1 MKTNEAQFYEVLE
14 NLFIG
19 VKIEDKQESLLDP
32 NAKAVKNGMLN
43 LMKAKS
49 KYYQSKKQELEKFIG
64 LKCQNNNDLKEELF
78 DKLYSFFK
86 RYLSANGGIYFN
98 DTPLYDSLY
107 TKSDYEKCSLKKDTA
122 LFYKTKDL
130 YYVKSETIYKDFCF
144 ELENIIFNFDTS
156 LLESKKNNE
165 KIELVFNLK
174 DTDTK
179 TNTLNF
185 SVTLS
190 SKGNQTKMSEILKEC
205 SNQGVKLDEEVLKK
219 AFVKFKKQ
227 GSMDYFIHK
236 NALGFLKEQLDLY
249 LFEYLFKEMT
259 EFDDK
264 RLNGIN
270 TIKEV
275 ALQVISLVSEFE
287 NELCKIW
294 NKPRFV
300 LNSHLIVSLDQL
312 KAKNYDLNKI
322 TNHKNYP
329 KQVQEWQDLILKTT
343 DNLLENEFLPLDTIY
358 FKDLEEEIKNLF
370 SEDEINGTLIKSE
383 NYQALNSLKNRY
395 KETID
400 CIYIDPPY
408 NTQNNEFIYADN
420 FKRSSWLS
428 MMENRLELAHSLLN
442 DKGVMFVSIDDN
454 EQAYLKTLMDEV
466 FNGGGGGDNFVNCL
480 AVKLKNIA
488 GASGG
493 GEDKRIKKNIEYVL
507 IYSKNY
513 EILNVFNPVYD
524 SRELYSH
531 ISFCD
536 ENNISWKYNSI
547 LIDKGGKKLLGVTYD
562 GNGDEIKIYERSN
575 YIIKSIK
582 QVAQDESLTEKET
595 YYKYI
600 KSIFRTT
607 MPQSSI
613 RVRVLEKLKELKL
626 NPYLI
631 SIEYTP
637 KSGKNKGI
645 VYEQFYNG
653 DKLNLFAW
661 LFDVV
666 KIEPKQILKQ
676 ELIGTLWD
684 FAFSMTNL
692 TKESGIPFPNGQKP
706 EALISRILEISTKE
720 NDLVLDF
727 FAGSG
732 TTCAVAHKLKR
743 KYIGIEMGEHFD
755 SVILPRLKKVIG
767 GFKSG
772 VAKEFN
778 GGGAIKVY
786 ALESYEEILRKI
798 KYEDND
804 KPLAYDEQYSDLV
817 ECKNESYTLNLDV
830 LEKMGVDIKETLENL
845 WGLKVEFFN
854 ERVVKFKEND
864 KEIEILKALKEVLIW

>member
-19 VKIEDKQESLLDP
+19 VKIEDQQESLLDP
-32 NAKAVKNGMLN
+32 NAKAMKNGMIN

-107 TKSDYEKCSLKKDTA
+107 TKSGYEKCSLKKDTA

-144 ELENIIFNFDTS
+144 ELENMVFNFDTS
-156 LLESKKNNE
+156 SLGSKKNNE
-165 KIELVFNLK
+165 KIDLVFNLK

-190 SKGNQTKMSEILKEC
+190 SKGNQTKISEILKEC
-205 SNQGVKLDEEVLKK
+205 FNQGVKLDEEVLKK

-259 EFDDK
+259 EFDHK
-264 RLNGIN
+264 RLNEIN

-275 ALQVISLVSEFE
+275 ALQVILLVSEFE

-300 LNSHLIVSLDQL
+300 LNSHFIVSLDRL

-329 KQVQEWQDLILKTT
+329 KQAKEWQDLNLKTT

-400 CIYIDPPY
+400 CIYIDPPF
-408 NTQNNEFIYADN
+408 NTGSDFAYIDKFQD
-420 FKRSSWLS
+420 STWLS
-428 MMENRLELAHSLLN
+428 LMYNRLELAYDFLSPQGSFYLHLDNNANYLGRMLLN
-442 DKGVMFVSIDDN
+442 DIFGKENFRNEIIWRRKQATSYGDKYFGVVSDTIFL
-454 EQAYLKTLMDEV
+454 YSKTD
-466 FNGGGGGDNFVNCL
+466 
-480 AVKLKNIA
+480 KNIFHT
-488 GASGG
+488 
-493 GEDKRIKKNIEYVL
+493 IK
-507 IYSKNY
+507 S
-513 EILNVFNPVYD
+513 LN
-524 SRELYSH
+524 
-531 ISFCD
+531 D
-536 ENNISWKYNSI
+536 EN
-547 LIDKGGKKLLGVTYD
+547 T
-562 GNGDEIKIYERSN
+562 
-575 YIIKSIK
+575 
-582 QVAQDESLTEKET
+582 Q
-595 YYKYI
+595 KYI
-600 KSIFRTT
+600 KERFVFSDKDGRKYMKSPLVNSLNRPNLKYVFQGINPPPNGWLYSQTRMQELFDNNELLIPNDPNARIYRKIFLDKYEG
-607 MPQSSI
+607 QEISN
-613 RVRVLEKLKELKL
+613 LWLD
-626 NPYLI
+626 I
-631 SIEYTP
+631 SIVNP
-637 KSGKNKGI
+637 MAI
-645 VYEQFYNG
+645 EQ
-653 DKLNLFAW
+653 
-661 LFDVV
+661 
-666 KIEPKQILKQ
+666 E
-676 ELIGTLWD
+676 D
-684 FAFSMTNL
+684 FQT
-692 TKESGIPFPNGQKP
+692 QKP
-706 EALISRILEISTKE
+706 EKLLERIIQASSDE
-720 NDLVLDF
+720 NSIILDF

-743 KYIGIEMGEHFD
+743 KYIGIEMGEHFN
-755 SVILPRLKKVIG
+755 SVILSRLKKVIS

-778 GGGAIKVY
+778 GGGVVKVY

-817 ECKNESYTLNLDV
+817 ECKEHSYTLNV
-830 LEKMGVDIKETLENL
+830 EALEKMGVDIKETLENL

-854 ERVVKFKEND
+854 ERVVKFKGND
-864 KEIEILKALKEVLIW
+864 KEVEILKALKEALIW

>member
-19 VKIEDKQESLLDP
+19 VKIEYKQESLLDP

-86 RYLSANGGIYFN
+86 RYLSTNGGIYFN

-144 ELENIIFNFDTS
+144 ELENMVFNFDTS
-156 LLESKKNNE
+156 SLESKKNNE
-165 KIELVFNLK
+165 KVDLVFNLK

-259 EFDDK
+259 EFDAK
-264 RLNGIN
+264 RLNEIN

-275 ALQVISLVSEFE
+275 ALQVIVLVSEFE

-300 LNSHLIVSLDQL
+300 LNSHFIVSLDQL

-329 KQVQEWQDLILKTT
+329 KQVKEWQDLNLKTT
-343 DNLLENEFLPLDTIY
+343 DNLLENEFLPLDTLY

-370 SEDEINGTLIKSE
+370 SENEINGTLIKSE

-408 NTQNNEFIYADN
+408 NTQNNEFMYADN

-428 MMENRLELAHSLLN
+428 MMENRLELAHRLLN

-466 FNGGGGGDNFVNCL
+466 FNGGGDNFVNCL

-547 LIDKGGKKLLGVTYD
+547 LIDKGDKKLLGVTYD

-706 EALISRILEISTKE
+706 EALLKRIIEISTQE

-732 TTCAVAHKLKR
+732 TTCVVAHKLKR

-772 VAKEFN
+772 AAKEFN
-778 GGGAIKVY
+778 GGGVVKVY

-817 ECKNESYTLNLDV
+817 ECKNESYTLNLNA

-854 ERVVKFKEND
+854 EKVVKFKGND
-864 KEIEILKALKEVLIW
+864 KEIEILKALKEALIW

>member
-19 VKIEDKQESLLDP
+19 VKIEDEQESLLDP
-32 NAKAVKNGMLN
+32 SPRAMKSGMIN

-49 KYYQSKKQELEKFIG
+49 KYYQSKKQELEKLID

-107 TKSDYEKCSLKKDTA
+107 TKSGYEKCSLKKDTA

-130 YYVKSETIYKDFCF
+130 YYVKSETNYKDFCF

-156 LLESKKNNE
+156 SLESKKNNE
-165 KIELVFNLK
+165 KVDLVFNLK

-259 EFDDK
+259 EFDAK

-300 LNSHLIVSLDQL
+300 LNSHFIVSLDRL

-322 TNHKNYP
+322 TSHKNYP
-329 KQVQEWQDLILKTT
+329 KQVKEWQDLSLKTT
-343 DNLLENEFLPLDTIY
+343 DNLLENEFLPLDTLY

-370 SEDEINGTLIKSE
+370 NEGEINGTLIKSE

-400 CIYIDPPY
+400 CIYIDPPF
-408 NTQNNEFIYADN
+408 NTGSDFAYIDKFQD
-420 FKRSSWLS
+420 STWLS
-428 MMENRLELAHSLLN
+428 LMHNRLELAYDFLSSQGSFYLHLDNNANYLGRMLLN
-442 DKGVMFVSIDDN
+442 DIFGKENFRNEIIWRRKQATSYGDKYFGVVSDTIFL
-454 EQAYLKTLMDEV
+454 YSKTD
-466 FNGGGGGDNFVNCL
+466 
-480 AVKLKNIA
+480 KNIFHT
-488 GASGG
+488 
-493 GEDKRIKKNIEYVL
+493 IK
-507 IYSKNY
+507 S
-513 EILNVFNPVYD
+513 LN
-524 SRELYSH
+524 
-531 ISFCD
+531 D
-536 ENNISWKYNSI
+536 EN
-547 LIDKGGKKLLGVTYD
+547 T
-562 GNGDEIKIYERSN
+562 
-575 YIIKSIK
+575 
-582 QVAQDESLTEKET
+582 Q
-595 YYKYI
+595 KYI
-600 KSIFRTT
+600 KERFVFSDKDGRKYMKSPLVNSLNRPNLKYVFQGINPPPNGWLYSQTRMQELFDNNELLIPNDPNARIYRKIFLDKYEG
-607 MPQSSI
+607 QEISN
-613 RVRVLEKLKELKL
+613 LWLD
-626 NPYLI
+626 I
-631 SIEYTP
+631 SIVNP
-637 KSGKNKGI
+637 MAI
-645 VYEQFYNG
+645 EQ
-653 DKLNLFAW
+653 
-661 LFDVV
+661 
-666 KIEPKQILKQ
+666 E
-676 ELIGTLWD
+676 D
-684 FAFSMTNL
+684 FQT
-692 TKESGIPFPNGQKP
+692 QKP
-706 EALISRILEISTKE
+706 EKLLERIIQASSDE
-720 NDLVLDF
+720 NSIVLDF

-743 KYIGIEMGEHFD
+743 KYIGIEMGEHFER
-755 SVILPRLKKVIG
+755 VILPRLKKVIG

-772 VAKEFN
+772 AAKEFN
-778 GGGAIKVY
+778 KGGVVKVY

-817 ECKNESYTLNLDV
+817 ECKNESYTLDLDA

-845 WGLKVEFFN
+845 WGLEVEFFN
-854 ERVVKFKEND
+854 EKVVKFKGND

>member
-32 NAKAVKNGMLN
+32 NAKAMKNGTIN

-49 KYYQSKKQELEKFIG
+49 KYYQSKKQELEKLID
-64 LKCQNNNDLKEELF
+64 LKCQNNNVLKEELF

-130 YYVKSETIYKDFCF
+130 YYVKSETNYKDFCF

-156 LLESKKNNE
+156 SLESKKNNE
-165 KIELVFNLK
+165 KVDLVFNLK

-179 TNTLNF
+179 SNTLNF

-190 SKGNQTKMSEILKEC
+190 SKGNQTKISEILKEC

-219 AFVKFKKQ
+219 AFAKFKKQ

-264 RLNGIN
+264 RLNGIS

-300 LNSHLIVSLDQL
+300 LNSHFIVSLDQL

-329 KQVQEWQDLILKTT
+329 KQVKEWQDLNLKTT
-343 DNLLENEFLPLDTIY
+343 DNEFLPLDTLY

-370 SEDEINGTLIKSE
+370 NEDEINGTLIKSE

-400 CIYIDPPY
+400 CIYIDPPF
-408 NTQNNEFIYADN
+408 NTGSDFAYIDKFQD
-420 FKRSSWLS
+420 STWLS
-428 MMENRLELAHSLLN
+428 LMHNRLELAYDFLSPQGSFYLHLDNNANYLGRMLVNDIFGKENFRNEIIWYYSNKMANSGNSFAKNTETILN
-442 DKGVMFVSIDDN
+442 
-454 EQAYLKTLMDEV
+454 
-466 FNGGGGGDNFVNCL
+466 
-480 AVKLKNIA
+480 
-488 GASGG
+488 
-493 GEDKRIKKNIEYVL
+493 
-507 IYSKNY
+507 YSKSEKY
-513 EILNVFNPVYD
+513 IFYRQKEPRSEPVLL
-524 SRELYSH
+524 SKREGRDGKNMRAR
-531 ISFCD
+531 D
-536 ENNISWKYNSI
+536 EN
-547 LIDKGGKKLLGVTYD
+547 GKV
-562 GNGDEIKIYERSN
+562 IYELSHER
-575 YIIKSIK
+575 Y
-582 QVAQDESLTEKET
+582 VD
-595 YYKYI
+595 
-600 KSIFRTT
+600 
-607 MPQSSI
+607 
-613 RVRVLEKLKELKL
+613 
-626 NPYLI
+626 
-631 SIEYTP
+631 
-637 KSGKNKGI
+637 
-645 VYEQFYNG
+645 
-653 DKLNLFAW
+653 
-661 LFDVV
+661 
-666 KIEPKQILKQ
+666 
-676 ELIGTLWD
+676 TLWD
-684 FAFSMTNL
+684 IPIIGSTSTERVKNNENL
-692 TKESGIPFPNGQKP
+692 TQKP
-706 EALISRILEISTKE
+706 EKLLERIIQASSDE
-720 NDLVLDF
+720 NSIILDF

-772 VAKEFN
+772 AAKEFK
-778 GGGAIKVY
+778 GGGVVKVY

-817 ECKNESYTLNLDV
+817 ECKNQSYTLNLNA

-854 ERVVKFKEND
+854 EKVVKFKEND
-864 KEIEILKALKEVLIW
+864 KEVEILKALKEALIW

>member
-1 MKTNEAQFYEVLE
+1 MMKTNEAQFYEVLE

-43 LMKAKS
+43 LMRAKS
-49 KYYQSKKQELEKFIG
+49 KYYQSKKQELEKLIG

-107 TKSDYEKCSLKKDTA
+107 TKSGYEKCSLKKDTA

-144 ELENIIFNFDTS
+144 ELENILFNFDTS
-156 LLESKKNNE
+156 SLESKKNNE
-165 KIELVFNLK
+165 KIDLVFTLK

-190 SKGNQTKMSEILKEC
+190 SKGNQTKMNEILKEC
-205 SNQGVKLDEEVLKK
+205 SNQGVKLDEEILKK
-219 AFVKFKKQ
+219 AFAKFKKQ

-264 RLNGIN
+264 RLNEIN

-275 ALQVISLVSEFE
+275 ALEVISLVSEFE

-300 LNSHLIVSLDQL
+300 LNSHFIVSLDRL

-329 KQVQEWQDLILKTT
+329 KQVKEWQDLNLRTT
-343 DNLLENEFLPLDTIY
+343 DNLLENEFLPLDTLY

-395 KETID
+395 KEAID
-400 CIYIDPPY
+400 CIYIDPPF
-408 NTQNNEFIYADN
+408 NTGSDFAYIDKFQD
-420 FKRSSWLS
+420 STWLS
-428 MMENRLELAHSLLN
+428 LMHNRLELAYDFLSSQGSFYLHLDNNANYLGRMLLN
-442 DKGVMFVSIDDN
+442 DIFGKENFRN
-454 EQAYLKTLMDEV
+454 EIIWYYSNKMANSGNS
-466 FNGGGGGDNFVNCL
+466 F
-480 AVKLKNIA
+480 AKNTETIL
-488 GASGG
+488 
-493 GEDKRIKKNIEYVL
+493 N
-507 IYSKNY
+507 YSKNEEY
-513 EILNVFNPVYD
+513 IFYRQKEPRSEPVLL
-524 SRELYSH
+524 SKREGRDGKNMRAR
-531 ISFCD
+531 D
-536 ENNISWKYNSI
+536 EN
-547 LIDKGGKKLLGVTYD
+547 GKV
-562 GNGDEIKIYERSN
+562 IYELSHER
-575 YIIKSIK
+575 Y
-582 QVAQDESLTEKET
+582 VD
-595 YYKYI
+595 
-600 KSIFRTT
+600 
-607 MPQSSI
+607 
-613 RVRVLEKLKELKL
+613 
-626 NPYLI
+626 
-631 SIEYTP
+631 
-637 KSGKNKGI
+637 
-645 VYEQFYNG
+645 
-653 DKLNLFAW
+653 
-661 LFDVV
+661 
-666 KIEPKQILKQ
+666 
-676 ELIGTLWD
+676 TLWNIPIIG
-684 FAFSMTNL
+684 STSTERVKNNENL
-692 TKESGIPFPNGQKP
+692 TQKP
-706 EALISRILEISTKE
+706 EKLLERIIQASSDE
-720 NDLVLDF
+720 NSIVLDF

-732 TTCAVAHKLKR
+732 TTCAVAHKLNR

-772 VAKEFN
+772 AAKGFN
-778 GGGAIKVY
+778 GGGVVKVY

-817 ECKNESYTLNLDV
+817 ECKEHSYTLNV
-830 LEKMGVDIKETLENL
+830 EALEKMGVDIKETLENL
-845 WGLKVEFFN
+845 HGVGVEFFN
-854 ERVVKFKEND
+854 EKVVKFKGND
-864 KEIEILKALKEVLIW
+864 KEVEILKALKEALIW

>member
-49 KYYQSKKQELEKFIG
+49 KYYQSKKQELEKLIG

-130 YYVKSETIYKDFCF
+130 YYVKSETNYKDFCF
-144 ELENIIFNFDTS
+144 ELENMVFNFDTS
-156 LLESKKNNE
+156 SLESKKNNE
-165 KIELVFNLK
+165 KVDLVFNLK

-190 SKGNQTKMSEILKEC
+190 SKGNQTKISEILKEC

-219 AFVKFKKQ
+219 AFGKFKKQ

-259 EFDDK
+259 AFDDK
-264 RLNGIN
+264 RLNEIN

-275 ALQVISLVSEFE
+275 ALKVILLVSEFE

-300 LNSHLIVSLDQL
+300 LNSHFIVSLDQL

-329 KQVQEWQDLILKTT
+329 KQVKEWQDLNLKAT
-343 DNLLENEFLPLDTIY
+343 DNLLENEFLPLDTLY

-400 CIYIDPPY
+400 CIYIDPPF
-408 NTQNNEFIYADN
+408 NTGSDFAYIDKFQD
-420 FKRSSWLS
+420 STWLS
-428 MMENRLELAHSLLN
+428 LMHNRLELAYDFLSSQGSFYLHLDNNANYLGRMLLN
-442 DKGVMFVSIDDN
+442 DIFGKENFRNEIIWRRKQATSYGDKYFGVVSDTIFL
-454 EQAYLKTLMDEV
+454 YSKTD
-466 FNGGGGGDNFVNCL
+466 
-480 AVKLKNIA
+480 KNIFHT
-488 GASGG
+488 
-493 GEDKRIKKNIEYVL
+493 IK
-507 IYSKNY
+507 S
-513 EILNVFNPVYD
+513 LN
-524 SRELYSH
+524 
-531 ISFCD
+531 D
-536 ENNISWKYNSI
+536 EN
-547 LIDKGGKKLLGVTYD
+547 T
-562 GNGDEIKIYERSN
+562 
-575 YIIKSIK
+575 
-582 QVAQDESLTEKET
+582 Q
-595 YYKYI
+595 KYI
-600 KSIFRTT
+600 KERFVFSDKDGRKYMKSPLVNSLNRPNLKYVFQGINPPPNGWLYSQTRMQELFDNNELLIPNDPNARIYRKIFLDKYEG
-607 MPQSSI
+607 QEISN
-613 RVRVLEKLKELKL
+613 LWLD
-626 NPYLI
+626 I
-631 SIEYTP
+631 SIVNP
-637 KSGKNKGI
+637 MAI
-645 VYEQFYNG
+645 EQ
-653 DKLNLFAW
+653 
-661 LFDVV
+661 
-666 KIEPKQILKQ
+666 E
-676 ELIGTLWD
+676 D
-684 FAFSMTNL
+684 FQT
-692 TKESGIPFPNGQKP
+692 QKP
-706 EALISRILEISTKE
+706 EKLLERIIQASSDE
-720 NDLVLDF
+720 NSIVLDF

-732 TTCAVAHKLKR
+732 TTCVVAHKLKR

-772 VAKEFN
+772 AAKEFN
-778 GGGAIKVY
+778 GGGVVKVY

-817 ECKNESYTLNLDV
+817 ECKNQSYTLNLNA

-845 WGLKVEFFN
+845 WGLEVEFFN
-854 ERVVKFKEND
+854 EKVVKFKGND
-864 KEIEILKALKEVLIW
+864 KEIEILKALKEALIW

>member
-1 MKTNEAQFYEVLE
+1 MMKTNEAQFYEVLE

-19 VKIEDKQESLLDP
+19 VKIEDEQESLLDP
-32 NAKAVKNGMLN
+32 SPRAMKSGMIN
-43 LMKAKS
+43 LLKAKS
-49 KYYQSKKQELEKFIG
+49 KYYQSKKQELEKLIN

-107 TKSDYEKCSLKKDTA
+107 AKSDYEKCSLKKDTA

-144 ELENIIFNFDTS
+144 ELENMVFNFDAS
-156 LLESKKNNE
+156 SLESKKNNE
-165 KIELVFNLK
+165 KIELVFTLK

-190 SKGNQTKMSEILKEC
+190 SNGRVTNIHEILKEC
-205 SNQGVKLDEEVLKK
+205 SSQGIKLDEEILKK
-219 AFVKFKKQ
+219 AFAKFKKQ

-259 EFDDK
+259 AFDAK
-264 RLNGIN
+264 RLNEIN

-275 ALQVISLVSEFE
+275 ALKVILLVSEFE

-300 LNSHLIVSLDQL
+300 LNSHFIVSLDRL
-312 KAKNYDLNKI
+312 KAKNYDLDKI

-329 KQVQEWQDLILKTT
+329 KQVKEWQDLNLKTT
-343 DNLLENEFLPLDTIY
+343 DNLLENEFLPLDTLY

-370 SEDEINGTLIKSE
+370 NEDEINGTLIKSE

-408 NTQNNEFIYADN
+408 NTQNNEFMYADN

-428 MMENRLELAHSLLN
+428 MMDNRLELARKLLN

-454 EQAYLKTLMDEV
+454 EQAYCKALMDEV
-466 FNGGGGGDNFVNCL
+466 FNGGGGGDNFVNTIIWEKKYSPQNHAKWFSDNHDFIL
-480 AVKLKNIA
+480 LYAKDKEIWRPILLPRTSEMDTRYKNLDNDERGVWKSSDLSVGSAVERNIYP
-488 GASGG
+488 
-493 GEDKRIKKNIEYVL
+493 I
-507 IYSKNY
+507 
-513 EILNVFNPVYD
+513 FNPHTKQEIYPPHGRSWVY
-524 SRELYSH
+524 S
-531 ISFCD
+531 
-536 ENNISWKYNSI
+536 
-547 LIDKGGKKLLGVTYD
+547 
-562 GNGDEIKIYERSN
+562 
-575 YIIKSIK
+575 
-582 QVAQDESLTEKET
+582 Q
-595 YYKYI
+595 
-600 KSIFRTT
+600 
-607 MPQSSI
+607 
-613 RVRVLEKLKELKL
+613 EKL
-626 NPYLI
+626 
-631 SIEYTP
+631 
-637 KSGKNKGI
+637 
-645 VYEQFYNG
+645 
-653 DKLNLFAW
+653 
-661 LFDVV
+661 
-666 KIEPKQILKQ
+666 Q
-676 ELIGTLWD
+676 ELIADNRISFPTSGNGVPRYKRFLSEVKQGVTP
-684 FAFSMTNL
+684 L
-692 TKESGIPFPNGQKP
+692 TIWKYTEVGHTQDAKREIKELFEGQALFDTPKP
-706 EALISRILEISTKE
+706 EALISRILEISTQE

-743 KYIGIEMGEHFD
+743 KYIGIEMGEHFE
-755 SVILPRLKKVIG
+755 SVILPRLKKVVG

-772 VAKEFN
+772 AAKEFN
-778 GGGAIKVY
+778 GGGVIKVY
-786 ALESYEEILRKI
+786 ALESYEQILRKI

-817 ECKNESYTLNLDV
+817 ECTNESYTLNLDA

-845 WGLKVEFFN
+845 WGVGVEFFN
-854 ERVVKFKEND
+854 EKVVKFKGND
-864 KEIEILKALKEVLIW
+864 KEVEILKALKEALIW

>member
-32 NAKAVKNGMLN
+32 NAKAMKNGTIN

-130 YYVKSETIYKDFCF
+130 YYVKSETNYKDFCF
-144 ELENIIFNFDTS
+144 ELENMVFNFDTS

-165 KIELVFNLK
+165 KVDLVFNLK

-205 SNQGVKLDEEVLKK
+205 SIQGVEIDEEVLKK
-219 AFVKFKKQ
+219 AFGKFKKQ

-259 EFDDK
+259 AFDDK

-300 LNSHLIVSLDQL
+300 LNSHFIVSLDQL

-329 KQVQEWQDLILKTT
+329 KQVKEWQDLNLKTT

-400 CIYIDPPY
+400 CIYIDPPF
-408 NTQNNEFIYADN
+408 NTGSDFAYIDKFQD
-420 FKRSSWLS
+420 STWLS
-428 MMENRLELAHSLLN
+428 LIHNRLELAYDFLSPQGSFYLHLDNNANYLGRMLVNDIFGKENFRNEIIWYYSNKMANSGNSFAKNTETILN
-442 DKGVMFVSIDDN
+442 
-454 EQAYLKTLMDEV
+454 
-466 FNGGGGGDNFVNCL
+466 
-480 AVKLKNIA
+480 
-488 GASGG
+488 
-493 GEDKRIKKNIEYVL
+493 
-507 IYSKNY
+507 YSKGEKY
-513 EILNVFNPVYD
+513 IFYRQKEPRSEPVLL
-524 SRELYSH
+524 SKREGRDGKNMRAR
-531 ISFCD
+531 D
-536 ENNISWKYNSI
+536 EN
-547 LIDKGGKKLLGVTYD
+547 GKV
-562 GNGDEIKIYERSN
+562 IYELSHER
-575 YIIKSIK
+575 Y
-582 QVAQDESLTEKET
+582 VD
-595 YYKYI
+595 
-600 KSIFRTT
+600 
-607 MPQSSI
+607 
-613 RVRVLEKLKELKL
+613 
-626 NPYLI
+626 
-631 SIEYTP
+631 
-637 KSGKNKGI
+637 
-645 VYEQFYNG
+645 
-653 DKLNLFAW
+653 
-661 LFDVV
+661 
-666 KIEPKQILKQ
+666 
-676 ELIGTLWD
+676 TLWD
-684 FAFSMTNL
+684 IPIIGSTSTERVKNNENL
-692 TKESGIPFPNGQKP
+692 TQKP
-706 EALISRILEISTKE
+706 EKLLERIIQASSDE
-720 NDLVLDF
+720 NSIILDF

-778 GGGAIKVY
+778 GGGVMKVY

-817 ECKNESYTLNLDV
+817 ERTNESYTLNLNA

-854 ERVVKFKEND
+854 EKVVKFKGND
-864 KEIEILKALKEVLIW
+864 KEVEILKALKEALIW

>member
-19 VKIEDKQESLLDP
+19 VKVEDKQESLLDP
-32 NAKAVKNGMLN
+32 TPRAVKNGMLN
-43 LMKAKS
+43 LLKAKS
-49 KYYQSKKQELEKFIG
+49 QYYQSKKQELEKLIN

-130 YYVKSETIYKDFCF
+130 YYVKSETSYKDFCF
-144 ELENIIFNFDTS
+144 ELEGILFNFDAS
-156 LLESKKNNE
+156 LLESKKYNE
-165 KIELVFNLK
+165 KVDLIFDLKSIVK

-190 SKGNQTKMSEILKEC
+190 SQGNQTKMSEILKEC
-205 SNQGVKLDEEVLKK
+205 FNQGVKLDEEVLKK
-219 AFVKFKKQ
+219 AFGKFKKQ

-259 EFDDK
+259 AFDDK
-264 RLNGIN
+264 RLNEIN

-275 ALQVISLVSEFE
+275 ALQVIVLVSEFE

-300 LNSHLIVSLDQL
+300 LNSHFIVSLDQL

-329 KQVQEWQDLILKTT
+329 KQVKEWQDLNLKTT
-343 DNLLENEFLPLDTIY
+343 DNLLENEFLPLDTLY

-400 CIYIDPPY
+400 CIYIDPPF
-408 NTQNNEFIYADN
+408 NTGSDFAYIDKFQD
-420 FKRSSWLS
+420 STWLS
-428 MMENRLELAHSLLN
+428 LMHNRLELVYDFLSSQGSFYLHLDNNANYLGRMLLN
-442 DKGVMFVSIDDN
+442 DIFGKENFRN
-454 EQAYLKTLMDEV
+454 EIIWYYSNKMANSGNS
-466 FNGGGGGDNFVNCL
+466 F
-480 AVKLKNIA
+480 AKNTETIL
-488 GASGG
+488 
-493 GEDKRIKKNIEYVL
+493 N
-507 IYSKNY
+507 YSKNEEY
-513 EILNVFNPVYD
+513 IFYRQKELRSEPVLL
-524 SRELYSH
+524 SKREGRDGKNMRAR
-531 ISFCD
+531 D
-536 ENNISWKYNSI
+536 EN
-547 LIDKGGKKLLGVTYD
+547 GKV
-562 GNGDEIKIYERSN
+562 IYELSHER
-575 YIIKSIK
+575 Y
-582 QVAQDESLTEKET
+582 VD
-595 YYKYI
+595 
-600 KSIFRTT
+600 
-607 MPQSSI
+607 
-613 RVRVLEKLKELKL
+613 
-626 NPYLI
+626 
-631 SIEYTP
+631 
-637 KSGKNKGI
+637 
-645 VYEQFYNG
+645 
-653 DKLNLFAW
+653 
-661 LFDVV
+661 
-666 KIEPKQILKQ
+666 
-676 ELIGTLWD
+676 TLWNIPIIG
-684 FAFSMTNL
+684 STSTERVKNNENL
-692 TKESGIPFPNGQKP
+692 TQKP
-706 EALISRILEISTKE
+706 EKLLERIIQASSDE
-720 NDLVLDF
+720 NSIVLDF

-743 KYIGIEMGEHFD
+743 KYIGIEMGEHFER
-755 SVILPRLKKVIG
+755 VILPRLKKVIG

-772 VAKEFN
+772 AAKEFN
-778 GGGAIKVY
+778 KGGVVKVY

-817 ECKNESYTLNLDV
+817 ERKNESYTLNV
-830 LEKMGVDIKETLENL
+830 EALEKMGVDIKETLENL
-845 WGLKVEFFN
+845 HGVGVEFFN
-854 ERVVKFKEND
+854 EKVVKFKGND
-864 KEIEILKALKEVLIW
+864 KEVEILKALKEALIW

>member
-19 VKIEDKQESLLDP
+19 VKIEDEQESLLDP
-32 NAKAVKNGMLN
+32 SPRAMKSGMVN

-49 KYYQSKKQELEKFIG
+49 KYYQSKKQELEKLID

-144 ELENIIFNFDTS
+144 ELENMVFNFDTS
-156 LLESKKNNE
+156 SLESKKNNE

-190 SKGNQTKMSEILKEC
+190 SNGRVTNIHEILKEC
-205 SNQGVKLDEEVLKK
+205 SNQGIKLDEEALKK
-219 AFVKFKKQ
+219 AFAKFKKQ

-259 EFDDK
+259 EFDAK
-264 RLNGIN
+264 RLNEIN

-275 ALQVISLVSEFE
+275 ALKVILLVSEFE

-300 LNSHLIVSLDQL
+300 LNSHFIVSLDRL

-322 TNHKNYP
+322 TSHKNYP
-329 KQVQEWQDLILKTT
+329 KQVKEWQDLNLKTT
-343 DNLLENEFLPLDTIY
+343 DNLLENEFLPLDTLY

-370 SEDEINGTLIKSE
+370 NEGEINGTLIKSE

-400 CIYIDPPY
+400 CIYIDPPF
-408 NTQNNEFIYADN
+408 NTGSDFAYIDKFQD
-420 FKRSSWLS
+420 STWLS
-428 MMENRLELAHSLLN
+428 LMHNRLELAYDFLSSQGSFYLHLDNNANYLGRMLLN
-442 DKGVMFVSIDDN
+442 DIFGKENFRNEIIWRRKQATSYGDKYFGVVSDTIFL
-454 EQAYLKTLMDEV
+454 YSKTD
-466 FNGGGGGDNFVNCL
+466 
-480 AVKLKNIA
+480 KNIFHT
-488 GASGG
+488 
-493 GEDKRIKKNIEYVL
+493 IK
-507 IYSKNY
+507 S
-513 EILNVFNPVYD
+513 LN
-524 SRELYSH
+524 
-531 ISFCD
+531 D
-536 ENNISWKYNSI
+536 EN
-547 LIDKGGKKLLGVTYD
+547 T
-562 GNGDEIKIYERSN
+562 
-575 YIIKSIK
+575 
-582 QVAQDESLTEKET
+582 Q
-595 YYKYI
+595 KYI
-600 KSIFRTT
+600 KERFVFSDKDGRKYMKSPLVNSLNRPNLKYVFQGINPPPNGWLYSQTRMQELFDNNELLIPNDPNARIYRKIFLDKYEG
-607 MPQSSI
+607 QEISN
-613 RVRVLEKLKELKL
+613 LWLD
-626 NPYLI
+626 I
-631 SIEYTP
+631 SIVNP
-637 KSGKNKGI
+637 MAI
-645 VYEQFYNG
+645 EQ
-653 DKLNLFAW
+653 
-661 LFDVV
+661 
-666 KIEPKQILKQ
+666 E
-676 ELIGTLWD
+676 D
-684 FAFSMTNL
+684 FQT
-692 TKESGIPFPNGQKP
+692 QKP
-706 EALISRILEISTKE
+706 EKLLERIIQASSDE
-720 NDLVLDF
+720 NSIVLDF

-743 KYIGIEMGEHFD
+743 KYIGIEMGEHFER
-755 SVILPRLKKVIG
+755 VILPRLKKVIG

-778 GGGAIKVY
+778 GGGVMKVY

-817 ECKNESYTLNLDV
+817 ECKNESYTLNLNA
-830 LEKMGVDIKETLENL
+830 LEEMGVDIKETLENL

-854 ERVVKFKEND
+854 EKVVKFKGND
-864 KEIEILKALKEVLIW
+864 KEIEILKALKEALIW

>member
-19 VKIEDKQESLLDP
+19 VKIEDKQESVLDP
-32 NAKAVKNGMLN
+32 NAKAVKNGIVN

-49 KYYQSKKQELEKFIG
+49 QYYQSKKRELEKLIDS
-64 LKCQNNNDLKEELF
+64 KCQNNNDLKEELF

-86 RYLSANGGIYFN
+86 RYFSANGGIYFN

-130 YYVKSETIYKDFCF
+130 YYVKSETIYKDICF
-144 ELENIIFNFDTS
+144 EWENFLFNFDTS
-156 LLESKKNNE
+156 SLESKKNNE
-165 KIELVFNLK
+165 KIDLVFNLK
-174 DTDTK
+174 DTDIK

-190 SKGNQTKMSEILKEC
+190 SKGNQTKMSEIIKEC
-205 SNQGVKLDEEVLKK
+205 SNQGIEIDEEVLKK

-259 EFDDK
+259 AFDDK
-264 RLNGIN
+264 RLNEIN

-287 NELCKIW
+287 NELCKIY

-300 LNSHLIVSLDQL
+300 LNSHFIVSLDRL

-322 TNHKNYP
+322 TSHKNYP
-329 KQVQEWQDLILKTT
+329 KQVKEWQDLNLKTT
-343 DNLLENEFLPLDTIY
+343 DNFLGLSENEFLPLDTIY
-358 FKDLEEEIKNLF
+358 FKDLEEEIKSQF

-395 KETID
+395 KETIR

-420 FKRSSWLS
+420 FKRSSWLA
-428 MMENRLELAHSLLN
+428 MMDNRLELAHGLLS

-454 EQAYLKTLMDEV
+454 EQAYCKALMDEV
-466 FNGGGGGDNFVNCL
+466 FNGGGGGDNFVATIIWEKKYSPQNHAKWFSDNHDFIL
-480 AVKLKNIA
+480 LYAKDKEIWQPILLPRTSEMDARYKNLDNDERGAWKSSDLSVISAVERNIYP
-488 GASGG
+488 
-493 GEDKRIKKNIEYVL
+493 I
-507 IYSKNY
+507 
-513 EILNVFNPVYD
+513 FNPHTKQEIHPPH
-524 SRELYSH
+524 SR
-531 ISFCD
+531 
-536 ENNISWKYNSI
+536 SWRFS
-547 LIDKGGKKLLGVTYD
+547 
-562 GNGDEIKIYERSN
+562 
-575 YIIKSIK
+575 
-582 QVAQDESLTEKET
+582 Q
-595 YYKYI
+595 
-600 KSIFRTT
+600 
-607 MPQSSI
+607 
-613 RVRVLEKLKELKL
+613 EKL
-626 NPYLI
+626 
-631 SIEYTP
+631 
-637 KSGKNKGI
+637 
-645 VYEQFYNG
+645 
-653 DKLNLFAW
+653 
-661 LFDVV
+661 
-666 KIEPKQILKQ
+666 Q
-676 ELIGTLWD
+676 ELITDNRIFFPTSGRGVPCYKRFLSEVKQGATP
-684 FAFSMTNL
+684 L
-692 TKESGIPFPNGQKP
+692 TIWKYTEVGHTQDAKREIKELFEGQALFDTPKP
-706 EALISRILEISTKE
+706 EALLKRILEISTKE

-732 TTCAVAHKLKR
+732 TTCAVAHKLNR

-755 SVILPRLKKVIG
+755 SVIVPRIKKVIS

-778 GGGAIKVY
+778 GGGVVKVY
-786 ALESYEEILRKI
+786 ELESYEEILRKI

-817 ECKNESYTLNLDV
+817 ERKDKSYTLNLNE

-845 WGLKVEFFN
+845 WGDGVEFFD
-854 ERVVKFKEND
+854 EKVVQFKGND
-864 KEIEILKALKEVLIW
+864 KEIAILKALKEALIW

>member
-1 MKTNEAQFYEVLE
+1 MMKTNEAQFYEVLE

-32 NAKAVKNGMLN
+32 TPRAVKNGMLN
-43 LMKAKS
+43 LLKAKS
-49 KYYQSKKQELEKFIG
+49 QYYQSKKQKLEKLIN

-107 TKSDYEKCSLKKDTA
+107 TKSGYEKCSLKKDTA

-144 ELENIIFNFDTS
+144 ELENMVFNFDTS
-156 LLESKKNNE
+156 SLESKKNNE
-165 KIELVFNLK
+165 KIDLVFNLK

-190 SKGNQTKMSEILKEC
+190 SKGNQTKISEILKEC
-205 SNQGVKLDEEVLKK
+205 FNQGVKLDEEALKK

-227 GSMDYFIHK
+227 GNMDYFIHK
-236 NALGFLKEQLDLY
+236 NALGFLTEQLDLY

-264 RLNGIN
+264 RLNEIN

-275 ALQVISLVSEFE
+275 ALKVILLVSEFE

-300 LNSHLIVSLDQL
+300 LNSHFIVSLDQL

-329 KQVQEWQDLILKTT
+329 KQVQEWQDLNLKTT

-370 SEDEINGTLIKSE
+370 NEDEINGTLIKSE

-395 KETID
+395 KEAID

-408 NTQNNEFIYADN
+408 NTGSDFAYINKFQDSTWI
-420 FKRSSWLS
+420 SL
-428 MMENRLELAHSLLN
+428 MHNRLELAYDFLSSQGSFYLHLDNNANYLGRMLLN
-442 DKGVMFVSIDDN
+442 DIFGKENFRN
-454 EQAYLKTLMDEV
+454 EIIWYYSNKMANSGNS
-466 FNGGGGGDNFVNCL
+466 F
-480 AVKLKNIA
+480 AKNTETIL
-488 GASGG
+488 
-493 GEDKRIKKNIEYVL
+493 N
-507 IYSKNY
+507 YSKNEEY
-513 EILNVFNPVYD
+513 IFYRQKEPRNEPVLL
-524 SRELYSH
+524 SKREGRDGKNMRAR
-531 ISFCD
+531 D
-536 ENNISWKYNSI
+536 EN
-547 LIDKGGKKLLGVTYD
+547 GKV
-562 GNGDEIKIYERSN
+562 IYELSHER
-575 YIIKSIK
+575 Y
-582 QVAQDESLTEKET
+582 VD
-595 YYKYI
+595 
-600 KSIFRTT
+600 
-607 MPQSSI
+607 
-613 RVRVLEKLKELKL
+613 
-626 NPYLI
+626 
-631 SIEYTP
+631 
-637 KSGKNKGI
+637 
-645 VYEQFYNG
+645 
-653 DKLNLFAW
+653 
-661 LFDVV
+661 
-666 KIEPKQILKQ
+666 
-676 ELIGTLWD
+676 TLWNIPIIG
-684 FAFSMTNL
+684 STSTERVKNNENL
-692 TKESGIPFPNGQKP
+692 TQKP
-706 EALISRILEISTKE
+706 EKLLERIIQASSDE
-720 NDLVLDF
+720 NSIVLDF

-743 KYIGIEMGEHFD
+743 KYIGIEMGEHFER
-755 SVILPRLKKVIG
+755 VILPRLKKVIG

-772 VAKEFN
+772 AAKEFN
-778 GGGAIKVY
+778 GGGVIKVY

-817 ECKNESYTLNLDV
+817 ECKNESYTLNV
-830 LEKMGVDIKETLENL
+830 EALEKMGVDVKETLENL
-845 WGLKVEFFN
+845 WGVGVEFFN
-854 ERVVKFKEND
+854 EKVVKFKGND
-864 KEIEILKALKEVLIW
+864 KEVEILKALKEALIW

>member
-32 NAKAVKNGMLN
+32 SPKALKNGMIN

-49 KYYQSKKQELEKFIG
+49 QYYHHKKQELKKLID

-86 RYLSANGGIYFN
+86 RYFSANGGIYFN

-107 TKSDYEKCSLKKDTA
+107 TKSGYEKCSLKKDTA

-156 LLESKKNNE
+156 SLESKKNNE

-174 DTDTK
+174 DTDAK

-205 SNQGVKLDEEVLKK
+205 FNQGIKLDEEILKK
-219 AFVKFKKQ
+219 AFAKFKKQ

-259 EFDDK
+259 EFDAK
-264 RLNGIN
+264 RLNEIN

-275 ALQVISLVSEFE
+275 ALKVILLVSEFE

-300 LNSHLIVSLDQL
+300 LNSHFIVSLDQL

-329 KQVQEWQDLILKTT
+329 KQVQEWQDLNLKAT
-343 DNLLENEFLPLDTIY
+343 DNLLENEFLPLDTLY

-370 SEDEINGTLIKSE
+370 NEDEINGTLIKSE

-400 CIYIDPPY
+400 CIYIDPPF
-408 NTQNNEFIYADN
+408 NTGSDFAYIDKFQD
-420 FKRSSWLS
+420 STWLS
-428 MMENRLELAHSLLN
+428 LMHNRLELAYDFLSSQGSFYLHLDNNANYLGRMLLN
-442 DKGVMFVSIDDN
+442 DIFGKENFRN
-454 EQAYLKTLMDEV
+454 EIIWYYSNKMANSGNS
-466 FNGGGGGDNFVNCL
+466 F
-480 AVKLKNIA
+480 AKNTETIL
-488 GASGG
+488 
-493 GEDKRIKKNIEYVL
+493 N
-507 IYSKNY
+507 YSKNEEY
-513 EILNVFNPVYD
+513 IFYRQKEPRSEPVLL
-524 SRELYSH
+524 SKREGRDGKNMRAR
-531 ISFCD
+531 D
-536 ENNISWKYNSI
+536 EN
-547 LIDKGGKKLLGVTYD
+547 GKV
-562 GNGDEIKIYERSN
+562 IYELSHER
-575 YIIKSIK
+575 Y
-582 QVAQDESLTEKET
+582 VD
-595 YYKYI
+595 
-600 KSIFRTT
+600 
-607 MPQSSI
+607 
-613 RVRVLEKLKELKL
+613 
-626 NPYLI
+626 
-631 SIEYTP
+631 
-637 KSGKNKGI
+637 
-645 VYEQFYNG
+645 
-653 DKLNLFAW
+653 
-661 LFDVV
+661 
-666 KIEPKQILKQ
+666 
-676 ELIGTLWD
+676 TLWNIPIIG
-684 FAFSMTNL
+684 STSTERVKNNENL
-692 TKESGIPFPNGQKP
+692 TQKP
-706 EALISRILEISTKE
+706 EKLLERIIQASSDE
-720 NDLVLDF
+720 NSIVLDF

-772 VAKEFN
+772 AAKEFN

-817 ECKNESYTLNLDV
+817 ECKNESYTLNLNA

-845 WGLKVEFFN
+845 WGVGVEFFN
-854 ERVVKFKEND
+854 EKVVKFKGND
-864 KEIEILKALKEVLIW
+864 KEVEILKALKEALIW

>member
-32 NAKAVKNGMLN
+32 NAKAMKNGMLN
-43 LMKAKS
+43 LLKAKS
-49 KYYQSKKQELEKFIG
+49 KYYQSKKQELEKLIN

-107 TKSDYEKCSLKKDTA
+107 TKSGYEKCSLKKDTA

-130 YYVKSETIYKDFCF
+130 YYVKSETNYKDFCF
-144 ELENIIFNFDTS
+144 ELENMIFNFDTS
-156 LLESKKNNE
+156 SLESKKNNE
-165 KIELVFNLK
+165 KVDLVFNLK

-227 GSMDYFIHK
+227 SSMDYFIHK

-264 RLNGIN
+264 RLNEIN

-275 ALQVISLVSEFE
+275 ALQVILLVSEFE

-294 NKPRFV
+294 NKSRFV
-300 LNSHLIVSLDQL
+300 LNSHFIVSLDQL

-329 KQVQEWQDLILKTT
+329 KQVKEWQDLNLKTT

-370 SEDEINGTLIKSE
+370 SENEINGTLIKSE

-400 CIYIDPPY
+400 CIYIDPPF
-408 NTQNNEFIYADN
+408 NTGSDFAYIDKFQD
-420 FKRSSWLS
+420 STWLS
-428 MMENRLELAHSLLN
+428 LMHNRLELAYDFLSPQGSFYLHLDNNANYLGRMLLN
-442 DKGVMFVSIDDN
+442 DIFDKENFRN
-454 EQAYLKTLMDEV
+454 EIIWYYSNKMANSGNS
-466 FNGGGGGDNFVNCL
+466 F
-480 AVKLKNIA
+480 AKNTETIL
-488 GASGG
+488 
-493 GEDKRIKKNIEYVL
+493 N
-507 IYSKNY
+507 YSKNEEY
-513 EILNVFNPVYD
+513 IFYRQKEPRSEPVLL
-524 SRELYSH
+524 SKREGRDGKNMRAR
-531 ISFCD
+531 D
-536 ENNISWKYNSI
+536 EN
-547 LIDKGGKKLLGVTYD
+547 GKV
-562 GNGDEIKIYERSN
+562 IYELSHER
-575 YIIKSIK
+575 Y
-582 QVAQDESLTEKET
+582 VD
-595 YYKYI
+595 
-600 KSIFRTT
+600 
-607 MPQSSI
+607 
-613 RVRVLEKLKELKL
+613 
-626 NPYLI
+626 
-631 SIEYTP
+631 
-637 KSGKNKGI
+637 
-645 VYEQFYNG
+645 
-653 DKLNLFAW
+653 
-661 LFDVV
+661 
-666 KIEPKQILKQ
+666 
-676 ELIGTLWD
+676 TLWNIPIIG
-684 FAFSMTNL
+684 STSTERVKNNENL
-692 TKESGIPFPNGQKP
+692 TQKP
-706 EALISRILEISTKE
+706 EKLLERIIQASSDE
-720 NDLVLDF
+720 NSIILDF

-772 VAKEFN
+772 AAKEFN

-817 ECKNESYTLNLDV
+817 ECKNESYTLNV
-830 LEKMGVDIKETLENL
+830 EALEKMGVDIKETLENL

-854 ERVVKFKEND
+854 EKVVKFKGND
-864 KEIEILKALKEVLIW
+864 KEVEILKALKEALIW

>member
-32 NAKAVKNGMLN
+32 TPRALKNGMIN

-49 KYYQSKKQELEKFIG
+49 QYYHHKKQELEKFIDC
-64 LKCQNNNDLKEELF
+64 KCQNNNDLKEELF

-130 YYVKSETIYKDFCF
+130 YYVKSETNYKDFCF

-156 LLESKKNNE
+156 SLESKKNNE
-165 KIELVFNLK
+165 KIDLVFTLK
-174 DTDTK
+174 DTDAK

-190 SKGNQTKMSEILKEC
+190 SQGNQTKISEILKSC
-205 SNQGVKLDEEVLKK
+205 FNQGVKLDEEVLKK
-219 AFVKFKKQ
+219 AFGKFKKQ

-300 LNSHLIVSLDQL
+300 LNSHFIVSLDQL

-329 KQVQEWQDLILKTT
+329 KQVQEWQDLNLKTT
-343 DNLLENEFLPLDTIY
+343 DNFLENKFLPLDTLY

-428 MMENRLELAHSLLN
+428 MMENRLELAHKLLN
-442 DKGVMFVSIDDN
+442 DKGVAFVSIDDN

-466 FNGGGGGDNFVNCL
+466 FNGGGGV
-480 AVKLKNIA
+480 I
-488 GASGG
+488 
-493 GEDKRIKKNIEYVL
+493 
-507 IYSKNY
+507 
-513 EILNVFNPVYD
+513 
-524 SRELYSH
+524 
-531 ISFCD
+531 
-536 ENNISWKYNSI
+536 
-547 LIDKGGKKLLGVTYD
+547 
-562 GNGDEIKIYERSN
+562 
-575 YIIKSIK
+575 
-582 QVAQDESLTEKET
+582 
-595 YYKYI
+595 
-600 KSIFRTT
+600 
-607 MPQSSI
+607 
-613 RVRVLEKLKELKL
+613 
-626 NPYLI
+626 
-631 SIEYTP
+631 
-637 KSGKNKGI
+637 
-645 VYEQFYNG
+645 
-653 DKLNLFAW
+653 
-661 LFDVV
+661 
-666 KIEPKQILKQ
+666 
-676 ELIGTLWD
+676 TL
-684 FAFSMTNL
+684 
-692 TKESGIPFPNGQKP
+692 
-706 EALISRILEISTKE
+706 
-720 NDLVLDF
+720 
-727 FAGSG
+727 
-732 TTCAVAHKLKR
+732 
-743 KYIGIEMGEHFD
+743 
-755 SVILPRLKKVIG
+755 
-767 GFKSG
+767 
-772 VAKEFN
+772 
-778 GGGAIKVY
+778 
-786 ALESYEEILRKI
+786 
-798 KYEDND
+798 
-804 KPLAYDEQYSDLV
+804 
-817 ECKNESYTLNLDV
+817 
-830 LEKMGVDIKETLENL
+830 
-845 WGLKVEFFN
+845 
-854 ERVVKFKEND
+854 
-864 KEIEILKALKEVLIW
+864 

>member
-32 NAKAVKNGMLN
+32 NAKAMKNGMLN

-49 KYYQSKKQELEKFIG
+49 KYYQSKKQELEKFIDS
-64 LKCQNNNDLKEELF
+64 KCQNNNDLKEELF

-130 YYVKSETIYKDFCF
+130 YYVKSETNYKDFCF

-156 LLESKKNNE
+156 SLESKKNNE
-165 KIELVFNLK
+165 KVDLVFNLK

-190 SKGNQTKMSEILKEC
+190 SQGNQTKISEILKEC

-219 AFVKFKKQ
+219 AFGKFKKQ

-259 EFDDK
+259 AFDDK

-300 LNSHLIVSLDQL
+300 LNSHFIVSLDLL
-312 KAKNYDLNKI
+312 KAKNYNLNKI

-329 KQVQEWQDLILKTT
+329 KQVKEWQDLNLKTT
-343 DNLLENEFLPLDTIY
+343 DNFLENEFLPLDTLY

-428 MMENRLELAHSLLN
+428 MMDNRLELAHKLLN
-442 DKGVMFVSIDDN
+442 NKGVMFVSIDDN

-466 FNGGGGGDNFVNCL
+466 FNGGGDNFVNCL
-480 AVKLKNIA
+480 AVKRGTKSLNSQFNQIKSLNIA
-488 GASGG
+488 F
-493 GEDKRIKKNIEYVL
+493 EYILVYKKSDNFYYVNPYVKDANEKQKEGIWAGLYSNMDRPTMRYEIDGINIAKGQWKWSKEKGLKALQNYKDFLNSNFDNLKKYYEYHKSLGNELDFVRKNNHNTIEYWV
-507 IYSKNY
+507 K
-513 EILNVFNPVYD
+513 P
-524 SRELYSH
+524 RE
-531 ISFCD
+531 
-536 ENNISWKYNSI
+536 
-547 LIDKGGKKLLGVTYD
+547 KLMVDTNFMDLHTSGTS
-562 GNGDEIKIYERSN
+562 EIK
-575 YIIKSIK
+575 
-582 QVAQDESLTEKET
+582 A
-595 YYKYI
+595 
-600 KSIFRTT
+600 IFENEV
-607 MPQSSI
+607 I
-613 RVRVLEKLKELKL
+613 FN
-626 NPYLI
+626 NP
-631 SIEYTP
+631 
-637 KSGKNKGI
+637 
-645 VYEQFYNG
+645 
-653 DKLNLFAW
+653 
-661 LFDVV
+661 
-666 KIEPKQILKQ
+666 
-676 ELIGTLWD
+676 
-684 FAFSMTNL
+684 
-692 TKESGIPFPNGQKP
+692 KP
-706 EALISRILEISTKE
+706 EALLKRIIEISTQE

-772 VAKEFN
+772 AAKEFN
-778 GGGAIKVY
+778 KGGVVKVY

-817 ECKNESYTLNLDV
+817 ECKNESYTLNLNT

-854 ERVVKFKEND
+854 EKVVKFKGND
-864 KEIEILKALKEVLIW
+864 KEVEILKALKEALIW

>member
-1 MKTNEAQFYEVLE
+1 MMKTNEAQFYEVLE

-19 VKIEDKQESLLDP
+19 VKIKDEQESLLDP
-32 NAKAVKNGMLN
+32 SPRAMKSGIIN
-43 LMKAKS
+43 LLKAKS
-49 KYYQSKKQELEKFIG
+49 KYYQSKKQELEKLIN

-86 RYLSANGGIYFN
+86 RYFSANGGIYFN

-144 ELENIIFNFDTS
+144 ELENILFNFDTS
-156 LLESKKNNE
+156 SLESKKNNE
-165 KIELVFNLK
+165 KIDLVFNLK

-190 SKGNQTKMSEILKEC
+190 SNGRVTNIHEILKEC
-205 SNQGVKLDEEVLKK
+205 SNHGIKLDEEILKK
-219 AFVKFKKQ
+219 AFAKFKKQ

-259 EFDDK
+259 EFDAK
-264 RLNGIN
+264 RLNEIN

-275 ALQVISLVSEFE
+275 ALKVILLVSEFE

-300 LNSHLIVSLDQL
+300 LNSHFIVSLDQL
-312 KAKNYDLNKI
+312 KAKNYDLDKI

-329 KQVQEWQDLILKTT
+329 KQVKEWQDLNLKAT

-370 SEDEINGTLIKSE
+370 NEDEINGTLIKSE

-400 CIYIDPPY
+400 CIYIDPPF
-408 NTQNNEFIYADN
+408 NTGSDFAYIDKFQD
-420 FKRSSWLS
+420 STWLS
-428 MMENRLELAHSLLN
+428 LMHNRLELAYDFLSPQGSFYLHLDNNANYLGRILLN
-442 DKGVMFVSIDDN
+442 DIFDKENFRN
-454 EQAYLKTLMDEV
+454 EIIWYYSNKMANSGNS
-466 FNGGGGGDNFVNCL
+466 F
-480 AVKLKNIA
+480 AKNTETIL
-488 GASGG
+488 
-493 GEDKRIKKNIEYVL
+493 N
-507 IYSKNY
+507 YSKNEEY
-513 EILNVFNPVYD
+513 IFYRQKEPRSEPVLL
-524 SRELYSH
+524 SKREGRDGKNMRAR
-531 ISFCD
+531 D
-536 ENNISWKYNSI
+536 EN
-547 LIDKGGKKLLGVTYD
+547 GKV
-562 GNGDEIKIYERSN
+562 IYELSHER
-575 YIIKSIK
+575 Y
-582 QVAQDESLTEKET
+582 VD
-595 YYKYI
+595 
-600 KSIFRTT
+600 
-607 MPQSSI
+607 
-613 RVRVLEKLKELKL
+613 
-626 NPYLI
+626 
-631 SIEYTP
+631 
-637 KSGKNKGI
+637 
-645 VYEQFYNG
+645 
-653 DKLNLFAW
+653 
-661 LFDVV
+661 
-666 KIEPKQILKQ
+666 
-676 ELIGTLWD
+676 TLWNIPIIG
-684 FAFSMTNL
+684 STSTERVKNNENL
-692 TKESGIPFPNGQKP
+692 TQKP
-706 EALISRILEISTKE
+706 EKLLERIIQASSDE
-720 NDLVLDF
+720 NSIILDF

-732 TTCAVAHKLKR
+732 TTCAVAHKMKR

-778 GGGAIKVY
+778 GGGVVKVY

-817 ECKNESYTLNLDV
+817 ERTNKSYTLNLDA

-845 WGLKVEFFN
+845 HGVGVEFFN
-854 ERVVKFKEND
+854 EKVVKFKGND
-864 KEIEILKALKEVLIW
+864 KEVEILKALKEALIW

>member
-32 NAKAVKNGMLN
+32 TPRALKNGMLN
-43 LMKAKS
+43 LLKAKS
-49 KYYQSKKQELEKFIG
+49 QYYQSKKQELEKFIG

-130 YYVKSETIYKDFCF
+130 YYVKSETNYKDFCF
-144 ELENIIFNFDTS
+144 ELENMVFNFDTS
-156 LLESKKNNE
+156 SLESKKNNE
-165 KIELVFNLK
+165 KIDLVFTLK

-190 SKGNQTKMSEILKEC
+190 SQGNQTKISEILKKC
-205 SNQGVKLDEEVLKK
+205 SNQGIKLDEEILKK
-219 AFVKFKKQ
+219 ALVKFKKQ

-259 EFDDK
+259 AFDAK
-264 RLNGIN
+264 RLNEIN

-275 ALQVISLVSEFE
+275 ALEVIVLVSEFE

-300 LNSHLIVSLDQL
+300 LNSHFIVSLDQL

-329 KQVQEWQDLILKTT
+329 KQVKEWQDLNLKTT
-343 DNLLENEFLPLDTIY
+343 DNLLENEFLPLDTLY

-370 SEDEINGTLIKSE
+370 NENEINGTLIKSE

-400 CIYIDPPY
+400 CIYIDPPF
-408 NTQNNEFIYADN
+408 NTGSDFAYIDKFQD
-420 FKRSSWLS
+420 STWLS
-428 MMENRLELAHSLLN
+428 LMHNRLELAYDFLSPQGSFYLHLDNNANYLGRMLLN
-442 DKGVMFVSIDDN
+442 DIFDKENFRN
-454 EQAYLKTLMDEV
+454 EIIWYYSNKMANSGNS
-466 FNGGGGGDNFVNCL
+466 F
-480 AVKLKNIA
+480 AKNTETIL
-488 GASGG
+488 
-493 GEDKRIKKNIEYVL
+493 N
-507 IYSKNY
+507 YSKNEEY
-513 EILNVFNPVYD
+513 IFYRQKEPRSEPVLL
-524 SRELYSH
+524 SKREGRDGKNMRAR
-531 ISFCD
+531 D
-536 ENNISWKYNSI
+536 EN
-547 LIDKGGKKLLGVTYD
+547 GKV
-562 GNGDEIKIYERSN
+562 IYELSHER
-575 YIIKSIK
+575 Y
-582 QVAQDESLTEKET
+582 VD
-595 YYKYI
+595 
-600 KSIFRTT
+600 
-607 MPQSSI
+607 
-613 RVRVLEKLKELKL
+613 
-626 NPYLI
+626 
-631 SIEYTP
+631 
-637 KSGKNKGI
+637 
-645 VYEQFYNG
+645 
-653 DKLNLFAW
+653 
-661 LFDVV
+661 
-666 KIEPKQILKQ
+666 
-676 ELIGTLWD
+676 TLWNIPIIG
-684 FAFSMTNL
+684 STSTERVKNNENL
-692 TKESGIPFPNGQKP
+692 TQKP
-706 EALISRILEISTKE
+706 EKLLERIIQVSSDE
-720 NDLVLDF
+720 NSIILDF

-743 KYIGIEMGEHFD
+743 KYIGIEMGEHFE
-755 SVILPRLKKVIG
+755 SVILPRLKKVMG

-772 VAKEFN
+772 AAKEFN

-817 ECKNESYTLNLDV
+817 ECKDNSYTLNVEV

-845 WGLKVEFFN
+845 HGVGVEFFN
-854 ERVVKFKEND
+854 EKVVKFKGND
-864 KEIEILKALKEVLIW
+864 KEVEILKALKEALIW